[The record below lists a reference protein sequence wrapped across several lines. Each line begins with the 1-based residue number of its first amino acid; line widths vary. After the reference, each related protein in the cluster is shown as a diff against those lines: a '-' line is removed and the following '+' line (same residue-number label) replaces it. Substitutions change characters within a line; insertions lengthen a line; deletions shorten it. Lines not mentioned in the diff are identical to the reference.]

1 MDKKLHLF
9 IIWDNARFM
18 EKQILNDIKKK
29 FEIFQTYEI
38 NWSKENFAKNLARF
52 YGKKLPKSCKKE
64 KEVGFGPFL
73 VVLVYDN
80 HPKIIKD
87 GNHNIMVAKHFY
99 RHLLGKNLIHASDTQ
114 DETAENLLFLLG
126 KSLKEIEAETSSS
139 AIQTITC
146 DIPGSLSWTT
156 IDEALDLA
164 RKIPFTKV
172 IAYKESFLIHSR
184 HADIVRRV
192 LNASPCRFKIP
203 GRHKYYVKVG
213 KNKQP
218 VYIRKVH

>member
-9 IIWDNARFM
+9 IIWNNARFM

-38 NWSKENFAKNLARF
+38 SWSKENFAKNLARF
-52 YGKKLPKSCKKE
+52 YGKKLPKSCRKE
-64 KEVGFGPFL
+64 KEVGVGPFL
-73 VVLVYDN
+73 AVLVYDQ

-87 GNHNIMVAKHFY
+87 ENRNIMVSKHFY
-99 RHLLGKNLIHASDTQ
+99 RRLLGKNLVHASDST

-126 KSLKEIEAETSSS
+126 KSIKEVETEGEYLTP
-139 AIQTITC
+139 QTIIR
-146 DIPGSLSWTT
+146 DIPGNLSWTT
-156 IDEALDLA
+156 IDEALNLA
-164 RKIPFTKV
+164 KKIPFTKV
-172 IAYKESFLIHSR
+172 VAYKESFLIHSR
-184 HADIVRRV
+184 HADIVRRI
-192 LNASPCRFKIP
+192 LNAAPCRFKIP

-213 KNKQP
+213 KTKQP